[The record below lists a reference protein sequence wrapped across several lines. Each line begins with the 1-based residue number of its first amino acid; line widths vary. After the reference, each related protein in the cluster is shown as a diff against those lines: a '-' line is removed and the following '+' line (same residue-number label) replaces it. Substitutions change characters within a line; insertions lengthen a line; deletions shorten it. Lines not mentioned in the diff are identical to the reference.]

1 MGKPK
6 KRVIATTNKLYKQKF
21 GIDALVCGQ
30 YDLFFALFEEPQ
42 KKLEHCERPRFILG
56 ILQKLEINSE
66 LDFAEVSLKWWRQ
79 TKWAGNAK

>member
-1 MGKPK
+1 MVETSARKWGNRK

-42 KKLEHCERPRFILG
+42 KKVGTL
-56 ILQKLEINSE
+56 
-66 LDFAEVSLKWWRQ
+66 
-79 TKWAGNAK
+79 